1 MQRET
6 WHLSQATI
14 NSRDIFCIFL
24 FFNPMPDATRS
35 FLDRAE
41 EGNMLAI
48 IQPYAK
54 IAINIKDPVIYQIL
68 FWIYWKKVVC
78 SSKYVRNGTCSF
90 VFAASFIF
98 CQLASQC
105 NLMPELLAHQT
116 FLFFSHMY
124 QFDIL

>member
-14 NSRDIFCIFL
+14 NSREIFCIFL

-41 EGNMLAI
+41 EGNMLAV

-68 FWIYWKKVVC
+68 FWIYWKKVVAANMSETVRVHLFLLPV
-78 SSKYVRNGTCSF
+78 SSSVSWQ
-90 VFAASFIF
+90 ASAI
-98 CQLASQC
+98 
-105 NLMPELLAHQT
+105 
-116 FLFFSHMY
+116 
-124 QFDIL
+124 